1 MKIDDKYNPISL
13 LFSLFHLS
21 KNNVFR
27 KLKLYLIMMVIYA
40 AVVTSL
46 NNVFTFIHEDNK
58 IGQFHL
64 LFSFCLTIIIGFR
77 INVAY
82 ARWWEARG
90 HWGGLVN
97 NIRALTIKAN
107 AYIDLNT
114 DIELKT
120 YILKFAE
127 VFKYHLHRDVS
138 GGRKVLIEN
147 NMIVGSEYN
156 NLPLFLI
163 NQITQKI
170 NYYRKEN
177 KITFEQFLSLN
188 EHITE
193 ITNVVGA
200 CEKILNTLPP
210 EELGIFT
217 RFALLFYIIV
227 FPLGWVSS
235 FEFLVIPILIVLIYV
250 LLGLEVIAEEIERPF
265 GFDHNCLPL
274 QDYVKVIEKSITEI
288 TQKQ

>member
-1 MKIDDKYNPISL
+1 MKVDDKYNPISL
-13 LFSLFHLS
+13 IFSLFRLP

-27 KLKLYLIMMVIYA
+27 KLKFYLLTIIIYA
-40 AVVTSL
+40 TIIASL
-46 NNVFTFIHEDNK
+46 DNVFKLVHEDNK

-90 HWGGLVN
+90 HWGNLVN
-97 NIRALTIKAN
+97 NIRGFTLKTN
-107 AYIDLNT
+107 AYIVLNT
-114 DIELKT
+114 DIELKN
-120 YILKFAE
+120 YILKFADI
-127 VFKYHLHRDVS
+127 FKCHLHRDVK
-138 GGRKVLIEN
+138 GGRRSLA
-147 NMIVGSEYN
+147 IVDIIVDDKYT
-156 NLPLFLI
+156 NLPIFLM
-163 NQITQKI
+163 NQIIQKI
-170 NYYRKEN
+170 NNYKKQN

-193 ITNVVGA
+193 ITNVVGS

-210 EELGIFT
+210 EELGVFT
-217 RFALLFYIIV
+217 RFALLFYIVV

-265 GFDHNCLPL
+265 AMDHNCLPL
-274 QDYVKVIEKSITEI
+274 QNYVDVIETSVKEI
-288 TQKQ
+288 LSS